1 MTVDPRSCTGRD
13 TPSQSSTCVKLTSAD
28 VRQVWELMYG
38 FGDPSH
44 GLGQH
49 LPQIGLS
56 SFYLYVRYI
65 YHISSGPGHVLV
77 ILEKTSLEGA
87 IAIQFTIQIIWSKK
101 LLKSSNTEVVHI

>member
-101 LLKSSNTEVVHI
+101 LL